1 MRGWIKST
9 PLYYKLYSV
18 TKSVTVMYD
27 NLDFKL
33 RKSDGMNVDF
43 LGETPCYFN
52 VTGEHTFVD
61 GTVITGN
68 LDGYKIAVRED
79 GVNITDGSLCKFYL
93 GDNFQTLGRGDTQ
106 RAIEKLS
113 DTLHLHVD
121 KATVTRIDLAQNF
134 IMRQPV
140 ENYFNHLGELK
151 YYKRSPMIP
160 EGALYYFNHKNTI
173 IFYDKVREQKA
184 KGKIIPELYE
194 NRNVLRYETR
204 YLQRLP
210 STFNVERVTG
220 GLLYNEAF
228 YIGIMKRWKETYK
241 TIRKIND
248 VSLNLQAMRTKQEL
262 YKMGILSLI
271 ERVGGQVQMIEQI
284 NEAQKKGVL
293 SKKQAYDLRQ
303 AVNDACNIK
312 DGLTVSNDPITELDK
327 KVRNAVKY
335 YR

>member
-1 MRGWIKST
+1 M
-9 PLYYKLYSV
+9 
-18 TKSVTVMYD
+18 
-27 NLDFKL
+27 
-33 RKSDGMNVDF
+33 
-43 LGETPCYFN
+43 
-52 VTGEHTFVD
+52 
-61 GTVITGN
+61 
-68 LDGYKIAVRED
+68 
-79 GVNITDGSLCKFYL
+79 
-93 GDNFQTLGRGDTQ
+93 
-106 RAIEKLS
+106 
-113 DTLHLHVD
+113 
-121 KATVTRIDLAQNF
+121 
-134 IMRQPV
+134 
-140 ENYFNHLGELK
+140 
-151 YYKRSPMIP
+151 
-160 EGALYYFNHKNTI
+160 
-173 IFYDKVREQKA
+173 
-184 KGKIIPELYE
+184 
-194 NRNVLRYETR
+194 
-204 YLQRLP
+204 
-210 STFNVERVTG
+210 ERVTG

-312 DGLTVSNDPITELDK
+312 DGLTVSNDAIIELDK